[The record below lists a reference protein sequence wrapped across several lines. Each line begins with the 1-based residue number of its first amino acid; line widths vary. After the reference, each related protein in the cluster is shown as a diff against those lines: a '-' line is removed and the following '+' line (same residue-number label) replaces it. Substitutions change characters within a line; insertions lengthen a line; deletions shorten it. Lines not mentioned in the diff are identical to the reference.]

1 MTHASP
7 LPSGTT
13 HASSLPRSDAV
24 DSDFAPLVDAAP
36 RRVSV
41 AEAVANGD
49 VTRDVAARASHRD
62 SDRLIGTLVHRLVQ
76 RFGFDAGDDL
86 VTREAV
92 IGMRRPEEM
101 VDPAETACIAALR
114 AYRALCARPDIRAA
128 YAAGERLHEVPFTMQ
143 VEGAFIRGSIDCLV
157 RTAADRLTVLEFKT
171 GRPRAEHR
179 AQVDLYRQAA
189 ERLFPG
195 CIVDARLV
203 YADEAIV
210 A

>member
-1 MTHASP
+1 V
-7 LPSGTT
+7 
-13 HASSLPRSDAV
+13 RWV
-24 DSDFAPLVDAAP
+24 
-36 RRVSV
+36 
-41 AEAVANGD
+41 
-49 VTRDVAARASHRD
+49 HRD
-62 SDRLIGTLVHRLVQ
+62 SDRLIGTLVHRVVQ
-76 RFGFDAGDDL
+76 RFGLDAADDL

-92 IGMRRPEEM
+92 IGMVRPEEV
-101 VDPAETACIAALR
+101 VDPAETACIDAALR
-114 AYRALCARPDIRAA
+114 AYRALCARPDVRAV
-128 YAAGERLHEVPFTMQ
+128 YAAGERLHEVPFTML